1 MTKVINLFAGPG
13 AGKSTTAAGLFF
25 ELKTRNIKCELVTE
39 YAKDMTYE
47 KRFNTLQDQL
57 YILAKQNQRI
67 KRLQGVVDYIVT
79 DSPLIIGLAYT
90 PKDYF
95 LTFKPF
101 VLDLF
106 NSYNNENVFL
116 MRTKKYQSYGR
127 NQTEAEAKE
136 KDEDI
141 LNLLAYIRKSHIMVQ
156 GDKDAP
162 TTILKYLGI
171 FE

>member
-1 MTKVINLFAGPG
+1 MLIGVPG

-95 LTFKPF
+95 STFKPF
-101 VLDLF
+101 LAT
-106 NSYNNENVFL
+106 VF
-116 MRTKKYQSYGR
+116 Y
-127 NQTEAEAKE
+127 E
-136 KDEDI
+136 
-141 LNLLAYIRKSHIMVQ
+141 
-156 GDKDAP
+156 
-162 TTILKYLGI
+162 
-171 FE
+171 